1 MASGSVRIMTT
12 KSLIVACVAA
22 LPALAQTSG
31 PFQPSAIYV
40 VHSATRRTAQTPE
53 TGLAPGSLCDINIT
67 GLYQPSGSLLPDDK
81 VTLRFRAP
89 GAAATRDMTILASQP
104 SFGGFPAQFIALVP
118 SDTPLGQADVLAVA
132 ASGKSFSTTLWIAAS
147 DFGIFTKAAAG
158 YDAAVAQ
165 VWSNTPRTVGLTT
178 PVQAG
183 DWVTLWGTGLG
194 STDSTVLVDVAG
206 IGVAPSYS
214 GPAPGLPGVDQINFQ
229 FPAGVPDDCYIPLAV
244 KVDGRAGNS
253 PSIATASAPG
263 ACHHRLGLSSDSLAT
278 LDRGGPVPLSQS
290 WVHSDVM
297 PNLST
302 PVTYRRFDTI
312 SLDFVPYDAA
322 GVQVVTGLLSNRVS
336 GCQLNLEGGAIGGI
350 FLNVPPFDA
359 GTPVVT
365 GPGGVRI
372 TMDGDFGHY
381 STTPSDT
388 SYPLDS
394 LPPSSFAPGD
404 WAVEVPGG
412 KNVAAFRAALR
423 IPPALRWINRATVS
437 PVSRAS
443 DLTLQWEPTGYADR
457 EWMQGSV
464 GVGTGS
470 VICQAP
476 ATAGSITIPASLIA
490 QLPAVTSATPMVELL
505 LTPANS
511 NPVVYSVPLVGG
523 GAFPGI
529 ATFSYLEAVSVELK

>member
-1 MASGSVRIMTT
+1 MTT

-89 GAAATRDMTILASQP
+89 GAADARDMTILASQP
-104 SFGGFPAQFIALVP
+104 SFGGIPAQFVALIP

-132 ASGKSFSTTLWIAAS
+132 ASGKSFSTTLWIAAAN
-147 DFGIFTKAAAG
+147 FGMFTKAAAG
-158 YDAAVAQ
+158 YDAALAQ
-165 VWSNTPRTVGLTT
+165 VWSDTPRTVGLTA
-178 PVQAG
+178 PVRAG

-194 STDSTVLVDVAG
+194 SSGASTVSVEVAG
-206 IGVAPSYS
+206 VGVAPSYS
-214 GPAPGLPGVDQINFQ
+214 GPAPGLPGVDQINFR
-229 FPAGVPDDCYIPLAV
+229 FPAGVPDDCYIPIAV
-244 KVDGRAGNS
+244 KVNGRASNT

-263 ACHHRLGLSSDSLAT
+263 PCHHRLGLSSDSLAT
-278 LDRGGPVPLSQS
+278 LDQGGQVPLSQS
-290 WVHSDVM
+290 WVHSDVI
-297 PNLST
+297 PNPGV
-302 PVTYRRFDTI
+302 PVTYRRFDTV
-312 SLDFVPYDAA
+312 SLDFFMYDAA
-322 GVQVVTGLLSNRVS
+322 GVQMVTGLLSNNVA
-336 GCQLNLEGGAIGGI
+336 GCQLNLDGVAVGAIPL
-350 FLNVPPFDA
+350 FAPPFDA

-381 STTPSDT
+381 STTPPDT
-388 SYPLDS
+388 SYSLDA
-394 LPPSSFAPGD
+394 LPTSSFAPGG
-404 WAVEVPGG
+404 WAVEAPGG
-412 KNVAAFRAALR
+412 KTVAAFRAALP

-443 DLTLQWEPTGYADR
+443 DLTLKWDPTGYAAG
-457 EWMQGSV
+457 EWMRGSV
-464 GVGTGS
+464 GVGVGS

-476 ATAGSITIPASLIA
+476 ATAGSIAIPASLIA
-490 QLPAVTSATPMVELL
+490 QLPAATSLAHTVQLL
-505 LTPANS
+505 LTAANS
-511 NPVVYSVPLVGG
+511 SPVVYTVPLVGG
-523 GAFPGI
+523 GAFPGM
-529 ATFSYLEAVSVELK
+529 ATFSYLEMVSVELK